1 MAKARTL
8 VGLDVHATK
17 IVAAVLGAESGELR
31 TFRMNGDVGDA
42 AGFCAGLP
50 RPVRVAY
57 EAGPAGYGLARELA
71 KRGVGCVVAAPSKIP
86 RASGD
91 RVKTDLRDAE
101 LLVRLLFAGKL
112 HAVRVPGDEEE
123 ALRDLVRA
131 RKAVRVDLMR
141 CRHRLSKLLLR
152 HGIRFDDGPA
162 WTQRHRDWL
171 AQVALEW
178 PAAQATLLDCQ
189 GSIDALCHRRERLEC
204 EIVALLPDCP
214 WQVQVGRLRCLRGVD
229 TLTAV
234 GLCAEV
240 GDFER
245 FARAGQLM
253 SYVGLVPSE
262 STTGQQRRL
271 GSITK
276 TGSAHARRLLIEAAW
291 HYRPRPRIGKAL
303 TDRQNGQPPQAIA
316 ISWSAQQRLH
326 RTWARLEA
334 RSKRRTIIAVAAARE
349 LAGFCWAITQ
359 IEGNSHPRTPPIPA
373 AGSVAARH
381 ARGTRETDL
390 SNPPQQRGWQR
401 PMLESGSPRRTM
413 VLRHTQTRVYQPD
426 PRRAQH
432 AGPPPTQPTTAAHPI
447 NATARTSP
455 APLTNHSPYQSDTDT
470 LGSCGV
476 AALVAGLH

>member
-1 MAKARTL
+1 MAKAKTL

-17 IVAAVLGAESGELR
+17 IVAAVLDAESGELR
-31 TFRMNGDVGDA
+31 TFRMNGDAGEA

-50 RPVRVAY
+50 RPVRAAY
-57 EAGPAGYGLARELA
+57 EAGPTGYGLARELA
-71 KRGVGCVVAAPSKIP
+71 KRRVECVVAAPSKIP

-91 RVKTDLRDAE
+91 RVKTDRRDAE
-101 LLVRLLFAGKL
+101 LLVRLLLAGKL
-112 HAVRVPGDEEE
+112 HAVRVPGPEEE

-131 RKAVRVDLMR
+131 REAVRVDLMR

-178 PAAQATLLDCQ
+178 PAAQATMLDAQ
-189 GSIDALCHRRERLEC
+189 GAIDALCHRRDGLER
-204 EIVALLPDCP
+204 EIVALVPDSP
-214 WQVQVGRLRCLRGVD
+214 WTVQVGRLRCLRGVD

-245 FARAGQLM
+245 FARAEQLM

-271 GSITK
+271 GSITR
-276 TGSAHARRLLIEAAW
+276 TGSEHARRLLVEAAW

-303 TDRQNGQPPQAIA
+303 TERQDGQPAQAVAIA
-316 ISWSAQQRLH
+316 WSAQQRLH
-326 RTWARLEA
+326 RTWTRLEA
-334 RSKRRTIIAVAAARE
+334 RAKRRTIIAVAAARE

-359 IEGNSHPRTPPIPA
+359 TE
-373 AGSVAARH
+373 
-381 ARGTRETDL
+381 
-390 SNPPQQRGWQR
+390 
-401 PMLESGSPRRTM
+401 
-413 VLRHTQTRVYQPD
+413 
-426 PRRAQH
+426 
-432 AGPPPTQPTTAAHPI
+432 
-447 NATARTSP
+447 
-455 APLTNHSPYQSDTDT
+455 
-470 LGSCGV
+470 
-476 AALVAGLH
+476 